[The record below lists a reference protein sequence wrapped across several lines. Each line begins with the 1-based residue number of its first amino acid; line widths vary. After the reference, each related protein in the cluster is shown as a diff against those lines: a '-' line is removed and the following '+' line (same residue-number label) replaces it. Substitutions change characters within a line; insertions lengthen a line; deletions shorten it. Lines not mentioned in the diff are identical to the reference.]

1 QETLALPAEKD
12 MGDLDVGEKV
22 WADPKVADYIVYF
35 STLKGSIESV
45 NPCENIAGEGKLY
58 ARYVQAVAGG
68 TLGGTALRTE
78 SGPSESLALAIKTRA
93 AVTLGERGRTE
104 SASRKRE
111 VYIQEY
117 DSTLQRLEQG
127 VVAMLQV
134 RSFRE
139 IFRIIR

>member
-1 QETLALPAEKD
+1 
-12 MGDLDVGEKV
+12 MGDLVPGEKV

-35 STLKGSIESV
+35 STLQGSIESV

-58 ARYVQAVAGG
+58 ARYVQSVAGG
-68 TLGGTALRTE
+68 TLGQTALQTE
-78 SGPSESLALAIKTRA
+78 TGPAESLALAIKTRA

-104 SASRKRE
+104 GGVRKRE

-117 DSTLQRLEQG
+117 DSTLQRLEEG
-127 VVAMLQV
+127 VTAMLKV